1 MPPNWSARCEK
12 RFADGEDADGG
23 KPPHSTTIAA
33 LPLPPGTPLGPYEIL
48 ELLGKGGM
56 GEVYRARDRRLDR
69 DVALKVISDAIAHD
83 STARARFER
92 EAKAIAALTHPNI
105 LSIFDFSK
113 DHDHWYAVTELL
125 QGETLR
131 DRLRRGKLAAPEAID
146 IVSAVAAG
154 LIAAHDRGII
164 HRDLKPENVFLTR
177 DGAIKILDF
186 GLAQVKKKATEE
198 EKTEVLATKA
208 GQVVGTVTCMAP
220 EQIRSEE
227 ISPATDIFAVGCMLY
242 EMVSGDR
249 PFCGNSSIEVIAA
262 VLKDPPSPLPA
273 EIAPELA
280 QVIMRCLEKEPSDRF
295 PSAREFREALEGR
308 GQAGSP
314 VLHTTKVIVLPFRM
328 LRRDED
334 LEFLAYALPDA
345 IVGSLVGIGSMVV
358 RSSLAASQYQSGAID
373 LARVAAEQ
381 DVNAIVTGTIL
392 ASSGRL
398 RVSAQLTE
406 MPSAAVKWSHSTETS
421 LDDIFGVQDELTRK
435 IVRSLSGPMTES
447 DSRVLRK
454 DVPQSA
460 TAYEFFLRANQ
471 QAHLPAG
478 WMVARDLYRRSLD
491 EDPRFAPAWARLG
504 RTLWLIAKYTEA
516 PGDNWGEA
524 AEALQKAIEL
534 NPDLSLANR
543 YYAEIEIEGERTI
556 ESLKRL
562 KESVRTRP
570 NDAELRAALAK
581 ALRYTGL
588 LQESLA
594 EFDRVSQIDP
604 KMITSVAH
612 TWFMLGDYGRA
623 NSEVQRDIFYMWPLT
638 LAMLGRRDEALQQLQ
653 DALKSD
659 PDPQYRAYHV
669 ALLGTIQ
676 NNPAAAL
683 SGIEKIVAHNR
694 DPEAWFYQVRSLSK
708 IGERDRAL
716 DLLERVARSFFPVY
730 TFEHDP
736 WLEPLRDSPRFAS
749 IVAAA
754 RQRHEQARK
763 VWAA

>member
-1 MPPNWSARCEK
+1 MRQDWSAKCKK
-12 RFADGEDADGG
+12 RFADGERD
-23 KPPHSTTIAA
+23 PQLPNFPTTIAA
-33 LPLPPGTPLGPYEIL
+33 MPLPPGTPLGPYEIL

-83 STARARFER
+83 SSARARFER

-131 DRLRRGKLAAPEAID
+131 DRLRRGKLTAAEAIE
-146 IVSAVAAG
+146 IVSAVSAG
-154 LIAAHDRGII
+154 LIAAHDHGII

-227 ISPATDIFAVGCMLY
+227 AGPATDIFALGCMLY
-242 EMVSGDR
+242 EMVSGGR
-249 PFCGNSSIEVIAA
+249 PFCGDSSIEVIAA
-262 VLKDPPSPLPA
+262 VLKAPPSPLPQGVA
-273 EIAPELA
+273 PEIAR
-280 QVIMRCLEKEPSDRF
+280 VIMRCLEKDPTARF
-295 PSAREFREALEGR
+295 QSAREFRE
-308 GQAGSP
+308 
-314 VLHTTKVIVLPFRM
+314 VLNGAPLSGAPPPPAATRVIVLPFRM
-328 LRRDED
+328 LRRDDD

-345 IVGSLVGIGSMVV
+345 IVGSLAGIGSLVV
-358 RSSLAASQYQSGAID
+358 RSSLAASQYLSGAID
-373 LARVAAEQ
+373 LGRVAAEQ

-454 DVPQSA
+454 DVPHSA
-460 TAYEFFLRANQ
+460 AAYEFFLRANQ

-478 WMVARDLYRRSLD
+478 WIVARDLYRRSLD
-491 EDPRFAPAWARLG
+491 EDPDFAPAWARLG

-524 AEALQKAIEL
+524 AGALQKAIEL

-594 EFDRVSQIDP
+594 EFDRVTEIDP

-612 TWFMLGDYGRA
+612 TWFMLCDYGRA

-638 LAMLGRRDEALQQLQ
+638 LAMLGREDEALQQLEG
-653 DALKSD
+653 ALKSD

-676 NNPAAAL
+676 KNPAVAL
-683 SGIEKIVAHNR
+683 SGIDK
-694 DPEAWFYQVRSLSK
+694 
-708 IGERDRAL
+708 
-716 DLLERVARSFFPVY
+716 
-730 TFEHDP
+730 
-736 WLEPLRDSPRFAS
+736 
-749 IVAAA
+749 
-754 RQRHEQARK
+754 
-763 VWAA
+763 